1 MGVFS
6 RIPNPRQQLSAKQD
20 GGRGKGSH
28 TKGEMAAMFA
38 SSSSSSSSAPPVSAL
53 KPYLDAV
60 RSTLM
65 AATALRNFPSQNVE
79 RHNKPEVELGLNK
92 ELLLNPVIVA
102 RSENERCLIEPSIN
116 SVRVSIKIKQA
127 DELEIILCHKFTRF
141 LMQRA
146 EQFIVMRRRP
156 VEGYDVSFLITSAQI
171 ESMWQK
177 KLVEFVVTF
186 MDDIDKEI
194 SNMKLAINARGR
206 LVATEFMKQFDT

>member
-1 MGVFS
+1 
-6 RIPNPRQQLSAKQD
+6 
-20 GGRGKGSH
+20 
-28 TKGEMAAMFA
+28 MAAMFA
-38 SSSSSSSSAPPVSAL
+38 SSSSSSSAPPVSAL

-92 ELLLNPVIVA
+92 ELLLNPVVVA

-194 SNMKLAINARGR
+194 SNMKLAIDARGR

>member
-1 MGVFS
+1 MSSF
-6 RIPNPRQQLSAKQD
+6 
-20 GGRGKGSH
+20 
-28 TKGEMAAMFA
+28 T
-38 SSSSSSSSAPPVSAL
+38 SSSSSSGPPVSAL

-60 RSTLM
+60 RSTLNV
-65 AATALRNFPSQNVE
+65 ATCIRNFPSQNVE

-92 ELLLNPVIVA
+92 ELLLNPIIVA

-127 DELEIILCHKFTRF
+127 DELEVILCHKFTRF

-156 VEGYDVSFLITSAQI
+156 IEGYDVSFLITSAQL
-171 ESMWQK
+171 EKMWKQK
-177 KLVEFVVTF
+177 LIDFIVQF

-194 SNMKLAINARGR
+194 SSMKISLNARGR
-206 LVATEFMKQFDT
+206 LVASEFMKQFDT

>member
-1 MGVFS
+1 MEKVD
-6 RIPNPRQQLSAKQD
+6 RLLTIK
-20 GGRGKGSH
+20 GRTERLPCCCLLVWCGTYLHFPTMSSF
-28 TKGEMAAMFA
+28 T
-38 SSSSSSSSAPPVSAL
+38 SSSSSSGPPVSAL

-60 RSTLM
+60 RSTLNV
-65 AATALRNFPSQNVE
+65 ATCIRNFPSQNVE

-92 ELLLNPVIVA
+92 ELLLNPIIVA

-127 DELEIILCHKFTRF
+127 DELEVILCHKFTRF

-156 VEGYDVSFLITSAQI
+156 IEGYDVSFLITSAQL
-171 ESMWQK
+171 EKMWKQK
-177 KLVEFVVTF
+177 LIDFIVQF

-194 SNMKLAINARGR
+194 SSMKISLNARGR
-206 LVATEFMKQFDT
+206 LVASEFMKQFDT

>member
-1 MGVFS
+1 MSSF
-6 RIPNPRQQLSAKQD
+6 
-20 GGRGKGSH
+20 
-28 TKGEMAAMFA
+28 
-38 SSSSSSSSAPPVSAL
+38 SSSSSSSGPPVSAL

-60 RSTLM
+60 RSTLNV
-65 AATALRNFPSQNVE
+65 ATCIRNFPSQNVE

-92 ELLLNPVIVA
+92 ELLLNPIIVA

-127 DELEIILCHKFTRF
+127 DELEVILCHKFTRF

-156 VEGYDVSFLITSAQI
+156 IEGYYVSFLITSAQL
-171 ESMWQK
+171 EKMWKQK
-177 KLVEFVVTF
+177 LIDFIVQF

-194 SNMKLAINARGR
+194 SSMKISLNARGR
-206 LVATEFMKQFDT
+206 LVASEFMKQFDT